1 MKPFYTFRSDTYKVK
16 GLMEMIGIS
25 QRIVNPKNLNNLT
38 LKKFTKSEILKISS
52 FKVYSELK
60 FNNFIADIKKILKVK

>member
-16 GLMEMIGIS
+16 GLMEMIGIP
-25 QRIVNPKNLNNLT
+25 QRIENPKNLNNLT
-38 LKKFTKSEILKISS
+38 FKKFTKSEIHKISN

-60 FNNFIADIKKILKVK
+60 FNNFIGDIKKILKVK